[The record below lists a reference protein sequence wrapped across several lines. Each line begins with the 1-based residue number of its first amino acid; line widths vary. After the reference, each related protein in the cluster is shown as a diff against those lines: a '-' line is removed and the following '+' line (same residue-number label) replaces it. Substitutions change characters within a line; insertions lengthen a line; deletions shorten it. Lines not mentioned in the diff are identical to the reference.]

1 MGPTALVLGL
11 RVASWRLK
19 LRVVAQINP
28 MQLIYIPSQGAHYN
42 LDRLLKMQYES
53 AKEEILEGE
62 IIMLEGDRHFDDR
75 KRTGKFRSSS
85 QLKLTFST
93 EPSEVVELTSDEADK
108 IYEEIIRIA
117 GFAKA

>member
-1 MGPTALVLGL
+1 LHVE
-11 RVASWRLK
+11 SWRLK
-19 LRVVAQINP
+19 LRIVAEINP

-53 AKEEILEGE
+53 GKEEILEGE

-93 EPSEVVELTSDEADK
+93 EPPDVVELTGEEADK
-108 IYEEIIRIA
+108 IYEEIIGIA

>member
-1 MGPTALVLGL
+1 L
-11 RVASWRLK
+11 RVQSWQLK
-19 LRVVAQINP
+19 LRIAAEINP
-28 MQLIYIPSQGAHYN
+28 MQLIFIPSQGAHYN

-62 IIMLEGDRHFDDR
+62 IIMMEGDRHFDDR

-93 EPSEVVELTSDEADK
+93 EPQDVVELTGEEADK
-108 IYEEIIRIA
+108 IYEEIIGIA